1 MDGTLEPFDFVLA
14 EALHM
19 TTEELRDRM
28 SNQEYVQWAAF
39 YSWRDKQREMAMRMA
54 RR

>member
-1 MDGTLEPFDFVLA
+1 MNGSLEPFDFVLA
-14 EALHM
+14 ETLHM

-39 YSWRDKQREMAMRMA
+39 YTWRQKQRDMAARMA
-54 RR
+54 NR

>member
-39 YSWRDKQREMAMRMA
+39 YTWRQKQRDQAARMA
-54 RR
+54 R